1 MSCQLAFLVAT
12 KDTGT
17 ENKGRQLVIQRTYAC
32 PNKWNN
38 TWWIRNLQPKEGRSV
53 PRKLQ
58 QKNQTMVP
66 HLLNQEKGNSDGRV
80 ENQNMSGLG
89 RFWQNIHGGLEPG
102 NLSLSGPNRVFFL
115 WKLIRSCGIHENRVW
130 NKFSTEIRSSP
141 SIHTK
146 GSLPINRFIY
156 PIVETHRSQA
166 CPTHQPFPV
175 QHIDL

>member
-1 MSCQLAFLVAT
+1 MHVQISETTRDGLETC
-12 KDTGT
+12 
-17 ENKGRQLVIQRTYAC
+17 
-32 PNKWNN
+32 
-38 TWWIRNLQPKEGRSV
+38 S
-53 PRKLQ
+53 PRKGGVSQ
-58 QKNQTMVP
+58 GNCSKKNQAMVP

-115 WKLIRSCGIHENRVW
+115 WKLIRSRGIHENRVW
-130 NKFSTEIRSSP
+130 NKFSTEIIPSP